1 MSDIFVPVNRDF
13 GDNVYI
19 TDSFDS
25 TSHFES
31 ATHNVIELYKK
42 ITGKDLDLENIPQDD
57 E

>member
-1 MSDIFVPVNRDF
+1 MPVNRDF
-13 GDNVYI
+13 ADNIYI

-31 ATHNVIELYKK
+31 ATHNVIALYKK